1 MVIGGYRACKVFE
14 SLLITQLRT
23 GREERNLCKHVT
35 RGLLLRE
42 LHVLNGIV
50 AWWTPLPTANCH
62 WFQMWKAI
70 GIIWRYINQNNCNCK
85 VLWDDD
91 DGAANNNGF
100 CLHELCTRR
109 RTLFAFCDQY
119 HLSRWKDSLPPV
131 IRLVSS
137 RHPSQLE
144 RRKTVGCISLL
155 KRPVISYCTQHCL
168 CLHIVQVAA
177 FLFSS
182 IHTADDDSMIP
193 ISNWNQSLV
202 HIHFLS
208 FCSKLAFLLFQNS
221 NLRL

>member
-1 MVIGGYRACKVFE
+1 
-14 SLLITQLRT
+14 
-23 GREERNLCKHVT
+23 
-35 RGLLLRE
+35 
-42 LHVLNGIV
+42 
-50 AWWTPLPTANCH
+50 
-62 WFQMWKAI
+62 MWKAI
-70 GIIWRYINQNNCNCK
+70 GIIWRCINQNNCNCK
-85 VLWDDD
+85 VLLDDD
-91 DGAANNNGF
+91 DAANNNGF

-168 CLHIVQVAA
+168 FLHIVQVAA

-208 FCSKLAFLLFQNS
+208 FCSKLAFLLVQNL
-221 NLRL
+221 NLRLKIVWDYYLAYWFCTCGILKSRSKLATWIEVTDDDAPTTPEMTLFRTWGTLPSWHL